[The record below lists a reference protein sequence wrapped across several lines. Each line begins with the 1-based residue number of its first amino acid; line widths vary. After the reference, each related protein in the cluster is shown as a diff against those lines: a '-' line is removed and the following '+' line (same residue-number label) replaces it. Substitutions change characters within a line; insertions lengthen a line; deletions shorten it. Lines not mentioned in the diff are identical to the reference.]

1 MGGRRPQHA
10 AIRRDVGPS
19 EVLVPLS
26 GAVPTAEGPAEPADI
41 AASPEA
47 HAEWLAVVGDGRAWR
62 PEDGPLLASW
72 CMWAAIAASCRRQLE
87 RGDGLALMVRDGAGA
102 DGTGGRVV
110 KSPLV
115 QELAMA
121 SNQLRQI
128 GAELGI
134 TPLARARLGIAE
146 AATASMQMDVMAK
159 MRDLAARTEFT
170 RP

>member
-1 MGGRRPQHA
+1 MGGRRPQA
-10 AIRRDVGPS
+10 GASWRDAHPA
-19 EVLVPLS
+19 EVLAPLS
-26 GAVPTAEGPAEPADI
+26 GAVPVADGPVEPPDI

-47 HAEWLAVVGDGRAWR
+47 HATWLAVVGDGRAWR
-62 PEDGPLLASW
+62 PEDGPLIASW

-87 RGDGLALMVRDGAGA
+87 RGDGLALMVRDGTKS
-102 DGTGGRVV
+102 DGSGGRVV

-115 QELAMA
+115 LELAMA

-159 MRDLAARTEFT
+159 MRDLAARVEFT

>member
-1 MGGRRPQHA
+1 M
-10 AIRRDVGPS
+10 
-19 EVLVPLS
+19 EKCKVLSVF
-26 GAVPTAEGPAEPADI
+26 GT
-41 AASPEA
+41 
-47 HAEWLAVVGDGRAWR
+47 R
-62 PEDGPLLASW
+62 PETIKMA
-72 CMWAAIAASCRRQLE
+72 
-87 RGDGLALMVRDGAGA
+87 
-102 DGTGGRVV
+102 
-110 KSPLV
+110 PLV

-159 MRDLAARTEFT
+159 MRDLASRVEFT